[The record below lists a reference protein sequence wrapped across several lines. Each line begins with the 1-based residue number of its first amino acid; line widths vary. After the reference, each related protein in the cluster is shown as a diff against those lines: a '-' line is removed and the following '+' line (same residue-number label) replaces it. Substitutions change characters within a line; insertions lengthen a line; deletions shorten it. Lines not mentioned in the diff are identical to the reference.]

1 MTKKLIFTC
10 LILIAALSTATAKNN
25 SKNKS
30 TRIDQNLTIFNDVMR
45 QLDMTYVDTI
55 NYDLLIKKGI
65 DAMLSYID
73 PYTIYMSKE
82 EDDEY
87 RRLTTGKYGGIGSS
101 VQQRDSFIYISE
113 PYENMPAALAG
124 LQAGDK
130 LIKIDDMECY
140 GIKVSEASNKL
151 RGVPGTTLQVVV
163 ERNNEQITLDITRQ
177 DIHIPAVS
185 LATVLQDSIGYI
197 AFSDFS
203 VNSSQEF
210 LVALDDMIQNKHIN
224 RLIIDL
230 RGNGGGLIDEAN
242 RILSYFIPK
251 GTEVV
256 SVKGKVEK
264 FSHSYYTST
273 KPIYP
278 DLPLIVLVD
287 NNSASAAE
295 ILAGALQDFNR
306 ATLIGQRTYGKG
318 LVQNIRPIAYGGH
331 LKVTSAKYYL
341 PSGRCIQAIDYSER
355 QKGNKLTKDSTGG
368 ILPDIV
374 LSDSSKLDICYNLY
388 RDFMF
393 FDYATQ
399 YKYQHPQIASA
410 EEFQLTDEDIE
421 AFCQFLDEK
430 EYTYETETSKYYKE
444 LVDMA
449 KEEDLDSTI
458 MAELNALIP
467 KLSVD
472 YRTAIQRNRSEIEK
486 YLGSEIIKRYYY
498 QRGNLLYLLRYDSE
512 VKRALQEITK

>member
-1 MTKKLIFTC
+1 
-10 LILIAALSTATAKNN
+10 
-25 SKNKS
+25 
-30 TRIDQNLTIFNDVMR
+30 
-45 QLDMTYVDTI
+45 
-55 NYDLLIKKGI
+55 
-65 DAMLSYID
+65 
-73 PYTIYMSKE
+73 
-82 EDDEY
+82 
-87 RRLTTGKYGGIGSS
+87 
-101 VQQRDSFIYISE
+101 
-113 PYENMPAALAG
+113 MPAALVG

-130 LIKIDDMECY
+130 LIKINDMECY

-341 PSGRCIQAIDYSER
+341 PSGRCIQAIDYAER
-355 QKGNKLTKDSTGG
+355 QRGHQLHRDTAGG
-368 ILPDIV
+368 ILPDVV
-374 LSDSSKLDICYNLY
+374 LTDSQKLDITYNLY
-388 RDFMF
+388 RDHLF
-393 FDYATQ
+393 FDYANR
-399 YKYQHPQIASA
+399 YYHQHNMIAPSKD
-410 EEFQLTDEDIE
+410 FQLNDSDLD

-430 EYTYETETSKYYKE
+430 QFSYETETGRHLGE
-444 LVDMA
+444 LIDMA
-449 KEEDLDSTI
+449 KQEDIDSTLL
-458 MAELNALIP
+458 ADLEAFKPRLTE
-467 KLSVD
+467 D
-472 YRTAIQRNRSEIEK
+472 YRAAIQRNREEVEKLLGGEIV
-486 YLGSEIIKRYYY
+486 KRYHYHRGYY
-498 QRGNLLYLLRYDSE
+498 EYLLRYDKG
-512 VKRALQEITK
+512 VKRALEVVSQAN

>member
-1 MTKKLIFTC
+1 
-10 LILIAALSTATAKNN
+10 
-25 SKNKS
+25 
-30 TRIDQNLTIFNDVMR
+30 
-45 QLDMTYVDTI
+45 
-55 NYDLLIKKGI
+55 
-65 DAMLSYID
+65 
-73 PYTIYMSKE
+73 
-82 EDDEY
+82 
-87 RRLTTGKYGGIGSS
+87 
-101 VQQRDSFIYISE
+101 
-113 PYENMPAALAG
+113 
-124 LQAGDK
+124 
-130 LIKIDDMECY
+130 
-140 GIKVSEASNKL
+140 
-151 RGVPGTTLQVVV
+151 
-163 ERNNEQITLDITRQ
+163 
-177 DIHIPAVS
+177 
-185 LATVLQDSIGYI
+185 
-197 AFSDFS
+197 